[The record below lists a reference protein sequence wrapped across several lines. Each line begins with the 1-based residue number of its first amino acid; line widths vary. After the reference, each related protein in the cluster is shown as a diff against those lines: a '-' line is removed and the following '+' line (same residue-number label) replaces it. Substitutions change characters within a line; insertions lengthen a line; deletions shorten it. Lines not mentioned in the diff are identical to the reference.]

1 MTEAET
7 PQPFPEAQPAP
18 EADASAAAPE
28 QLAARRRGLPFRRSH
43 PYYVGFVG
51 GLGLL
56 ICYYLAK
63 SLLVVTTELILILI
77 ALLIAV
83 GLNPLVEKL
92 TARGIRR
99 GLAVLIV
106 AGGGLL
112 LIAGFIAAISQPL
125 ANQTSGLISSMPHQ
139 LQNLER
145 NRTIANL
152 DQRYNVVGRLQTM
165 FSSADTAQV
174 IAGSVLGFGKFIVT
188 SVIESF
194 TVLVLT
200 LYFLG
205 SLPMIRSAA
214 LRFVPASRR
223 PRVALLSEGVLQRMG
238 GYVSGAATVAALA
251 GLAAFLMLGVLQIE
265 FLLPLALLIAL
276 TDLIPLVGATIGA
289 LVVTIIIFLDSPE
302 KALAAALF
310 FIVYQQFENFII
322 YPRVMSRSVD
332 VPPMVAVIAALIG
345 AALLGVVGALLAIP
359 VAAGAMYLF
368 REVVQ
373 PRQDAM

>member
-1 MTEAET
+1 MDDAET
-7 PQPFPEAQPAP
+7 QQSAPSAGTVATVEAPP
-18 EADASAAAPE
+18 S
-28 QLAARRRGLPFRRSH
+28 ARRRGLPFRRSH
-43 PYYVGFVG
+43 PYYIGFVG
-51 GLGLL
+51 GLGV
-56 ICYYLAK
+56 IVCYYLAE
-63 SLLVVTTELILILI
+63 SLLAVTTELILILI

-83 GLNPLVEKL
+83 GLNPLVERL
-92 TARGIRR
+92 TARGMRR

-112 LIAGFIAAISQPL
+112 LLAAFITAIAQPL
-125 ANQTSGLISSMPHQ
+125 ATQTSGLIGSMPQ
-139 LQNLER
+139 RLETLER

-152 DQRYNVVGRLQTM
+152 DQRYNVVGRLQSM
-165 FSSADTAQV
+165 FSGADTAQV
-174 IAGSVLGFGKFIVT
+174 IAGSILGFGEFLVT
-188 SVIESF
+188 SIFETF
-194 TVLVLT
+194 TVIVMT
-200 LYFLG
+200 VYFLG
-205 SLPMIRSAA
+205 SLPAIRTST

-223 PRVALLSEGVLQRMG
+223 SRVALLSEGVLDRMG

-251 GLAAFLMLGVLQIE
+251 GLAAFLMLGVLQVE

-289 LVVTIIIFLDSPE
+289 LLVTIVVFLDSPV
-302 KALAAALF
+302 KAVAAGLF
-310 FIVYQQFENFII
+310 FIVYQQFENFLI

-359 VAAGAMYLF
+359 LAAGAIYLF